1 MNPAQLTAEQALRK
15 LIAVYQNQIVALHE
29 RFSLKRPLENDL
41 YAIDIL
47 MGETKPLEER
57 S

>member
-47 MGETKPLEER
+47 MGETKR
-57 S
+57 R